1 MNARQTFDRA
11 ITIADNERR
20 AADAAR
26 VAAEARAAAA
36 AQVYTQTKILMVRPG
51 ADKQTMYLKVLRDDP
66 GMIEIV
72 GDMLEI

>member
-36 AQVYTQTKILMVRPG
+36 AQVYSKIANKNNNGQAAGR
-51 ADKQTMYLKVLRDDP
+51 
-66 GMIEIV
+66 
-72 GDMLEI
+72 